1 MNILMICPQYYPWI
15 GGAEIAAQRLARELS
30 LHQVSV
36 QVVAERTKRAWPAR
50 AVINSVSVLRL
61 PRLFDNYLGAVLF
74 KIGLTFFL
82 LCRGRKYCVWYVNQ
96 IGFNA
101 CLAILLGKLVRRPVV
116 LRLTGAGVTGIDKKV
131 SAVPFSFLC
140 RTLLKGADA
149 YICLSHETFRD
160 AEDFGLAPSR
170 LFLIPNGID
179 LDEFHPA
186 NLEQRMARKREF
198 GLDGKSIV
206 LFVGRLS
213 KEKNA
218 MGLVQAWGQLQRS
231 QRQEWML
238 VLVGDGAERE
248 ILKKEIDQHEL
259 QDSVL
264 LAGASVRVV
273 EWFHAADVFV
283 LPSWGEGLSNA
294 LLEAMAC
301 GLPVV
306 ATEVSGVN
314 QLVGISKCGLIAR
327 NGESESIRE
336 CLEQLMNEKNAT
348 LQTMGI
354 RGREL
359 IAREYTMKH
368 VTQKYRDLYAQLS
381 PVG

>member
-1 MNILMICPQYYPWI
+1 MKILMICPQFYPWI

-30 LHQVSV
+30 LHQVAV
-36 QVVAERTKRAWPAR
+36 HVVAERTKRAWPAR
-50 AVINSVSVLRL
+50 SVVDGVSVLRL
-61 PRLFDNYLGAVLF
+61 PRLFDNYLGAILF
-74 KIGLTFFL
+74 KLNLTLYL
-82 LCRGRKYCVWYVNQ
+82 LFRGRRHSVWYLNQ
-96 IGFNA
+96 IGYNA

-131 SAVPFSFLC
+131 NAVPFSFLC

-179 LDEFHPA
+179 LEEFHPA
-186 NLEQRMARKREF
+186 NIEQRMTRKREF

-218 MGLVQAWGQLQRS
+218 IGLVHAWGQLQPS

-248 ILKKEIDQHEL
+248 ILKEVIDQTEL

-264 LAGASVRVV
+264 LAGASGRVV
-273 EWFHAADVFV
+273 EWLHAADLFV

-306 ATEVSGVN
+306 ATDVSGVN
-314 QLVGISKCGLIAR
+314 QLVGTSNCGLIAR
-327 NGESESIRE
+327 NGEAESIRE
-336 CLEQLMNEKNAT
+336 CLERLMNEKNAT
-348 LQTMGI
+348 LQTIGI

-368 VTQKYRDLYAQLS
+368 VTQKYRDLFAQLS